1 MTNNSLGFAMVTGAS
16 SGIGTLY
23 AERLAT
29 RGYDLIL
36 VARRHDR
43 LADLAEKIR
52 AASGRSVEIISA
64 DLANKDDLKRVEAVL
79 RSDQRVTMLV
89 NNAGIAAVTPLLQSD
104 VDQMSSIISL
114 NSDALMRLTYAV
126 VPGFVERAHGTIINI
141 ASVVAIAPE
150 ALNGVYGAS
159 KAFVYAFSQSLKHE
173 LQDKGIRIQVVLP
186 GATATDLWENSG
198 LPVESLPPEMVMRAD
213 VMVDASLI
221 GFDQEEFAT
230 IPALEDASELAAYEG
245 ARKVLAPKLSRAKPA
260 TRYAT

>member
-16 SGIGTLY
+16 SGIGALY

-52 AASGRSVEIISA
+52 AATGRSVETISA
-64 DLANKDDLKRVEAVL
+64 DLAHKDDLKRVETVL
-79 RSDQRVTMLV
+79 RTDKRVTMLV

-114 NSDALMRLTYAV
+114 NADALMRLTYAV
-126 VPGFVERAHGTIINI
+126 VPGFVDRAQGTVINI

-198 LPVESLPPEMVMRAD
+198 LPVENLPSEMVMRAD
-213 VMVDASLI
+213 AMVDASLV
-221 GFDQEEFAT
+221 GLDQGEFAT
-230 IPALEDASELAAYEG
+230 IPSLEDASELVAYES
-245 ARKVLAPKLSRAKPA
+245 ARQVLAPKISRAEPA
-260 TRYAT
+260 RRYIA